1 MHYVQ
6 FFELDN
12 FLDLI
17 LFKNVGLDVD
27 ENIRLFVKIRVSLL
41 YSVFKLLVTTQLW
54 TPKFATRFE

>member
-41 YSVFKLLVTTQLW
+41 YSVFKLPVTTQLW